1 MDRGSCDPL
10 ADRVLRRKFPC
21 YSGMQVQAF
30 CSRVFRSSCI
40 FKPKTIIQTIST
52 ATATNNIP
60 LIAMSTQSSSSNLRR
75 PLFLQCSDCNVPTW
89 SFRGLPSSGPVGA
102 DVHIELCALHR
113 ANFNA
118 PPPNQS
124 VAAPVA
130 PFPGSTHPSSSANPG
145 PPSTPAAIASHPT
158 HLLEDSPGL
167 HTSPET
173 SPCTTR

>member
-1 MDRGSCDPL
+1 MVCRCN
-10 ADRVLRRKFPC
+10 RVLRRKFPC

-89 SFRGLPSSGPVGA
+89 SFRGYYHHLA
-102 DVHIELCALHR
+102 RWELT
-113 ANFNA
+113 F
-118 PPPNQS
+118 
-124 VAAPVA
+124 
-130 PFPGSTHPSSSANPG
+130 TSSSAHCTELT
-145 PPSTPAAIASHPT
+145 SMRLHPT
-158 HLLEDSPGL
+158 RALPHLSHHSRDPPIHLPQPTLDHQAL
-167 HTSPET
+167 QLL
-173 SPCTTR
+173 